1 MDRSNAAAATTAVTD
16 NATATNQ
23 NTTPTNNA
31 AATGVTAVTSNP
43 VGSVASGTTDPA
55 SSLPPY
61 YALAYIMC
69 MELGAGVASHGHAAS
84 DIAAGDGWNSVSWA
98 SPTRVSATVFTV
110 AQDVT
115 GILKKGY
122 KLKVTDTTT
131 KYFLVLSVSFGAG
144 VSTITTVATSDY
156 AFVGNPSNIFFSNV
170 ENPFGYPLSF
180 NYAGVASPSSG
191 AFSGSPV
198 VEAKFSAVAGLM
210 YISFRI
216 NLTTAII
223 NTGTGEL
230 RMAMPVN
237 ADAAVVANGRENAV
251 TGSQLQGLITSASN
265 LCRIFTYNNT
275 VPMVNN
281 YQIYMN
287 VTMMW

>member
-1 MDRSNAAAATTAVTD
+1 MDDRIAKWLYEDNFLVRLQKSQDDISLLQKLSVSAIYEAIYDLVNGLFTRS
-16 NATATNQ
+16 
-23 NTTPTNNA
+23 
-31 AATGVTAVTSNP
+31 
-43 VGSVASGTTDPA
+43 
-55 SSLPPY
+55 
-61 YALAYIMC
+61 
-69 MELGAGVASHGHAAS
+69 
-84 DIAAGDGWNSVSWA
+84 DGWIPTSWA

-110 AQDVT
+110 AEDVT
-115 GILKKGY
+115 SILKKGY
-122 KLKVTDTTT
+122 KLKATDTTT

-156 AFVGNPSNIFFSNV
+156 AFVGNPSNISYSNI
-170 ENPFGYPLSF
+170 ESPFGYPSSF

-230 RMAMPVN
+230 RMEMPVN
-237 ADAAVVANGRENAV
+237 ANAAVVANGRENAV
-251 TGSQLQGLITSASN
+251 IGGQLQGFIASASN
-265 LCRIFTYNNT
+265 LCRIFTYNNNI
-275 VPMVNN
+275 PMVNN